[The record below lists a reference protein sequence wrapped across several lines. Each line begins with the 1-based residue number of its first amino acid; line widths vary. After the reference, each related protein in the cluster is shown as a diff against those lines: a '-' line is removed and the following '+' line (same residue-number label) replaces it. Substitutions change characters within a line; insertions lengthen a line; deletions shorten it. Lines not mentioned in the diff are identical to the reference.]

1 MISNKIYVINHYKFF
16 ENLIVKKR
24 LEISNFIKNILKK
37 ITVENILDIGTTENK
52 SYHSSNIIVKNLNIK
67 CEYRSLSNQII
78 VDNFFKVKI
87 KKSIVSKFSYK
98 EIKDYSSDVVLSNAT
113 IEHVGSRKKQKLMI
127 QNIANLTKKIF
138 IISTPN
144 KNFPIEFHTKI
155 PIIHL
160 FPKKIYNFILRKIG
174 LGFFADTN
182 NLNLLSYKNLKNLS
196 KSISKDYFINFFFIN
211 FFFLRSN
218 IIMVGI
224 KKK

>member
-1 MISNKIYVINHYKFF
+1 MSNKIYVTNHYKFF

-24 LEISNFIKNILKK
+24 LEISNLINNILKK
-37 ITVENILDIGTTENK
+37 ITVENILDVGTTENK
-52 SYHSSNIIVKNLNIK
+52 SYYSSNIVVKNLNVK
-67 CEYRSLSNQII
+67 CEYKSLSNQII
-78 VDNFFKVKI
+78 LDNFFKIKI

-98 EIKDYSSDVVLSNAT
+98 EIKDYSCDVVISNAT
-113 IEHVGSRKKQKLMI
+113 IEHVGSRIKQKLMI
-127 QNIANLTKKIF
+127 HNIAKLTKKIF

-160 FPKKIYNFILRKIG
+160 FPKKIYSFVLRKIG
-174 LGFFADTN
+174 LEFFANIN

-196 KSISKDYFINFFFIN
+196 KGITKDYYIKFFFIN
-211 FFFLRSN
+211 FFFLKSN
-218 IIMVGI
+218 IIMIGI